1 MKTQLFANCSQNK
14 KTMKREP
21 FRENRKGFWL
31 FLAMFPALFASSSLL
46 AQSDGAFRLARS
58 WNTGGSM
65 LGSDTS
71 FSLSGNLVKGS
82 ESASYNTDAQAD
94 SFFKILGFRAH
105 VLEGNAAAS
114 FELEAVKSSSPP
126 SYNSDTRANASFKPL
141 GFREHFLEGNPEAS
155 PGLAIPA
162 KSLDLT
168 SAGNASLNLRVMG
181 LNIASFRRDFVRSDS
196 MELARFTTSPLIK
209 EVTFAEQRFMVGPV
223 PVRVAAGA
231 SIEMRGEG
239 IVQMVDD
246 GGAPGIETRMGPVF
260 DAALVATGAVDAFVA
275 AAGVKAK
282 ASLAKAAMNG
292 FACLK
297 TTVTQIGVDYG
308 LDIGF
313 MGTNGELSVFAR
325 ALLPG
330 IVWRRIKIGWF
341 RISIPLPV
349 LRWHE
354 WSTALARFGS
364 AWETISLGQGHVQL

>member
-1 MKTQLFANCSQNK
+1 MKTQLFTKSNQNK
-14 KTMKREP
+14 KTMKHEP
-21 FRENRKGFWL
+21 FKANRNRFRH
-31 FLAMFPALFASSSLL
+31 FLAMVPALFASSSLL

-82 ESASYNTDAQAD
+82 ASASYNTDARAD

-114 FELEAVKSSSPP
+114 F
-126 SYNSDTRANASFKPL
+126 
-141 GFREHFLEGNPEAS
+141 
-155 PGLAIPA
+155 GLAMTPEGEPMRG
-162 KSLDLT
+162 LDLT
-168 SAGNASLNLRVMG
+168 SAGNANLNLRVMG

-196 MELARFTTSPLIK
+196 MVLARFNTSPLIK

-239 IVQMVDD
+239 IVQMVDA

-282 ASLAKAAMNG
+282 ASLAKAAMNA

-297 TTVTQIGVDYG
+297 TTVAQSGVDYG

-313 MGTNGELSVFAR
+313 MGTNGEISVFAK

-330 IVWRRIKIGWF
+330 IEWRRIKIGWF
-341 RISIPLPV
+341 RVTVPVPV
-349 LRWHE
+349 LRWRE
-354 WSTALARFGS
+354 WSTALASFRS
-364 AWETISLGQGHVQL
+364 AWETISLGQGRVQF